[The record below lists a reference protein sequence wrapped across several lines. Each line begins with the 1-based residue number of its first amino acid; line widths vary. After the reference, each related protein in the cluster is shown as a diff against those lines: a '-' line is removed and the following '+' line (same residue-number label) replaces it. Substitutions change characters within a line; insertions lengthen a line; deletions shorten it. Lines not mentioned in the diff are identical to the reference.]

1 MRDNLDDKT
10 IGAEKTKK
18 RELVIDLN
26 KIISKN
32 WHYIV
37 TFFFGAIL
45 SVGVWAMMTQIMT
58 GDDYAFHVTRMQSA
72 SRAWSNGQFLPQVDP
87 DALNGFG
94 YTDYDT
100 LYGSFREKIFGI
112 F

>member
-37 TFFFGAIL
+37 TFFFERYLVLGC
-45 SVGVWAMMTQIMT
+45 
-58 GDDYAFHVTRMQSA
+58 
-72 SRAWSNGQFLPQVDP
+72 GQ
-87 DALNGFG
+87 
-94 YTDYDT
+94 
-100 LYGSFREKIFGI
+100 
-112 F
+112 